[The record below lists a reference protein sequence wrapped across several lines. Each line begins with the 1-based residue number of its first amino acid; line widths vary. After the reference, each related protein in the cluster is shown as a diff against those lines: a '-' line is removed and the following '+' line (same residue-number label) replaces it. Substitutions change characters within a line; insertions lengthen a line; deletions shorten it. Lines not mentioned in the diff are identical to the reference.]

1 MTRIARMTRIL
12 SMTRGEGD
20 SDNEDDSDTVD
31 QIKPRQRL
39 RTYTYNGRI
48 SVGDSEMILNMT
60 RILK

>member
-1 MTRIARMTRIL
+1 MTRIL

-31 QIKPRQRL
+31 KIKPRQCL
-39 RTYTYNGRI
+39 GTYTYNGRI
-48 SVGDSEMILNMT
+48 SVGDSEMIQNMT